1 MSSSRAK
8 SGSDTKSPT
17 SMPPPNDIAP
27 NDIASRSS
35 PAAAEQAERTANA
48 TADISDPTNTAAVT
62 CSTEVAA
69 ILSSETVANPA
80 TSDDELS
87 AADSDQP
94 SDVAGEPHVGV
105 AASAATNAA
114 AELHPSRGRHAQ
126 LPCLEPRQLEQSGE
140 RELSADFDRWAQ
152 FAPLER
158 GCVAVDTAP
167 TYKNEAAVGRALA
180 LWPAAFVPFVIAKVP
195 KAVTDPAQVRP
206 TLLKSLGLLGVQCA
220 DLLLLH
226 WPSNVVEA
234 GTLTSVWGAM
244 QALVAEGL
252 ARGVGVCNFTIGA
265 LELLPSPPLLV
276 QVERH
281 PLLPQWEL
289 AHYCAARGIVLQA
302 HMPLGGKIGASI
314 TRAGAAHA
322 GGNGALA
329 FTIGTEH
336 MHLLDG
342 MSAPPAGGTK
352 RFLSAARVAFMRKP
366 GAAYSW

>member
-1 MSSSRAK
+1 
-8 SGSDTKSPT
+8 
-17 SMPPPNDIAP
+17 
-27 NDIASRSS
+27 
-35 PAAAEQAERTANA
+35 
-48 TADISDPTNTAAVT
+48 
-62 CSTEVAA
+62 
-69 ILSSETVANPA
+69 
-80 TSDDELS
+80 
-87 AADSDQP
+87 
-94 SDVAGEPHVGV
+94 
-105 AASAATNAA
+105 AAS
-114 AELHPSRGRHAQ
+114 Q
-126 LPCLEPRQLEQSGE
+126 
-140 RELSADFDRWAQ
+140 
-152 FAPLER
+152 ER

-226 WPSNVVEA
+226 WPSDVVEA

-302 HMPLGGKIGASI
+302 HMPLGGKIGACELLAHVTVARVARECGRTAAQVLLRWNLQPGRAAI
-314 TRAGAAHA
+314 TRA
-322 GGNGALA
+322 
-329 FTIGTEH
+329 
-336 MHLLDG
+336 
-342 MSAPPAGGTK
+342 
-352 RFLSAARVAFMRKP
+352 
-366 GAAYSW
+366 